1 MRWSLLYALL
11 VLGASMLVAGMALA
25 QEVTPPEDQDT
36 IEPGPEAKPRTAP
49 KDTASEEHTV
59 VNGDTL
65 WDLCGR
71 YLNNPWYWPRVWSYN
86 PEISNPH
93 WIFPGQVVRFYP
105 GGEGPGELDLISRDL
120 DVPLPED
127 IAIEEEGLS
136 PEELISGGENIVK
149 IKNVTAVRIL
159 RDAFVT
165 RKEIEETGTIR
176 ASREEV
182 EFLHEG
188 SVIYVDF
195 KDLTAVQVGQQVSI
209 FRTERPINH
218 PVTGELVGY
227 HTHVLGVAQIINI
240 AETSAVAQI
249 TTSTD
254 SIIRGDRVGP
264 LMDKQTKEITPRANE
279 VELRGYILGG
289 AVAQLTNLG
298 ESHLVF
304 IDQGTEQG
312 VKEGNLFD
320 VVRREDS
327 LFLPGMGKE
336 EGKWDKSMPAEI
348 WGRVMIVD
356 ARPNASTGL
365 VMASVRELRTG
376 DRVLMSL
383 K

>member
-1 MRWSLLYALL
+1 MRFRLPVILLGLGVFMLL
-11 VLGASMLVAGMALA
+11 VGPAVG
-25 QEVTPPEDQDT
+25 QEVLPPEDQDT
-36 IEPGPEAKPRTAP
+36 IQPGPEKRTKGKPKA
-49 KDTASEEHTV
+49 TASEEHTV

-86 PEISNPH
+86 PEINNPH

-127 IAIEEEGLS
+127 ISLEDEGLS
-136 PEELISGGENIVK
+136 PEELISGGEGIRRAMTVS
-149 IKNVTAVRIL
+149 AVRIL
-159 RDAFVT
+159 RDAFLT
-165 RKEIEETGTIR
+165 REEIEEMGTIR
-176 ASREEV
+176 ASKEEV

-188 SVIYVDF
+188 NMIYIDF
-195 KDLTAVQVGQQVSI
+195 KNLSSVQVGQQFSI
-209 FRTERPINH
+209 FRTEDTINH
-218 PVTGELVGY
+218 PVTGDLVGY

-249 TTSTD
+249 STSTG
-254 SIIRGDRVGP
+254 IIERGDRVGP
-264 LMDKQTKEITPRANE
+264 LMEKLTKEIAPRPNE
-279 VELRGYILGG
+279 VELRGYILS
-289 AVAQLTNLG
+289 ATVTQLSLIG

-336 EGKWDKSMPAEI
+336 EAKWDKSMPAEI
-348 WGRVMIVD
+348 WGRVMVVD

-365 VMASVRELRTG
+365 VMASVRELRVG

>member
-1 MRWSLLYALL
+1 MRLRLPVILLG
-11 VLGASMLVAGMALA
+11 LGACLMLAAPVLA

-36 IEPGPEAKPRTAP
+36 IQPGAEKKPDKGP
-49 KDTASEEHTV
+49 KATASEEHTV

-127 IAIEEEGLS
+127 IQIEEEGLS
-136 PEELISGGENIVK
+136 PEELISGGDNIVK
-149 IKNVTAVRIL
+149 MKNVTAVRIL

-165 RKEIEETGTIR
+165 RKEVDEMGTIR
-176 ASREEV
+176 ASREEI
-182 EFLHEG
+182 EHLHEG
-188 SVIYVDF
+188 NVVYIDFVD
-195 KDLTAVQVGQQVSI
+195 LSAVQVGQQFSI
-209 FRTERPINH
+209 YRTEREITH

-227 HTHVLGVAQIINI
+227 QTHVLGAAQIINI

-249 TTSTD
+249 ITSNGP
-254 SIIRGDRVGP
+254 IARGDRVGP
-264 LMDKQTKEITPRANE
+264 INEKLTKEITPRANE

-289 AVAQLTNLG
+289 AITQLTNLG
-298 ESHLVF
+298 ENHLVF
-304 IDQGTEQG
+304 IDQGSEQG

-327 LFLPGMGKE
+327 LFLPGLGKE

-348 WGRVMIVD
+348 WGRIMVVD

-376 DRVLMSL
+376 DRVMMSL